1 MIPVLLWIFG
11 CYALAAAAVHA
22 VSALTWRRE
31 RHIKHYVLIAGNE
44 QLQMEWYMRSLRRFS
59 HFTGTEVKV
68 TVVDRGSEDETM
80 SIARCFAKHGM
91 NVHFHSSASPDE
103 HGRLPETLSRPAS
116 VKAHEVTSM
125 KDGKQLSGKSEKQ
138 LTGHSDKH
146 LNVKHERIARA
157 KSEQNP
163 SVKSEKNS
171 SAKSEQ
177 NSSAKS
183 EQNPSAKS
191 EKNSSAKNEES
202 FAKWH
207 RFRTKLRISGRR
219 RTDSRVKKQSKLEP
233 TNLLWM
239 LQAEGVV
246 SVKDHAVLIDL
257 RDPADLS
264 KLPF

>member
-80 SIARCFAKHGM
+80 SIARCFAKRGM

-103 HGRLPETLSRPAS
+103 QGRLPETLSRPAS
-116 VKAHEVTSM
+116 VKAPEVSSA
-125 KDGKQLSGKSEKQ
+125 KDGKPVGAKGERNSGVKNEKRPVEQNEKHLSTKDEKQ
-138 LTGHSDKH
+138 LVGHSDKKDEGDS
-146 LNVKHERIARA
+146 L
-157 KSEQNP
+157 
-163 SVKSEKNS
+163 
-171 SAKSEQ
+171 
-177 NSSAKS
+177 
-183 EQNPSAKS
+183 
-191 EKNSSAKNEES
+191 
-202 FAKWH
+202 AKWH

-219 RTDSRVKKQSKLEP
+219 HPDGRIKKHGKPEP

>member
-80 SIARCFAKHGM
+80 SIARCFAKRGM

-103 HGRLPETLSRPAS
+103 QGRLPETLSRPAS
-116 VKAHEVTSM
+116 VKAPEVSSV
-125 KDGKQLSGKSEKQ
+125 KDGKHAGAK
-138 LTGHSDKH
+138 G
-146 LNVKHERIARA
+146 ER
-157 KSEQNP
+157 
-163 SVKSEKNS
+163 
-171 SAKSEQ
+171 
-177 NSSAKS
+177 
-183 EQNPSAKS
+183 
-191 EKNSSAKNEES
+191 NSSAKNEKRQVEQNEKHLS
-202 FAKWH
+202 AKDEKQLGGHGDKHSSSKDEKQLGGHSDKQSNSKDVGDSLAKWH

-219 RTDSRVKKQSKLEP
+219 HPDGRIKKHSKPEP